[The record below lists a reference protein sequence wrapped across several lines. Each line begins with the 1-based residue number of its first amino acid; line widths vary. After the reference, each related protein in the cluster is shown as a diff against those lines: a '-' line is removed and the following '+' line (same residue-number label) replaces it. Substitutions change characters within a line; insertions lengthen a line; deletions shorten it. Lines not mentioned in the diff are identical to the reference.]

1 MDVEFFVQNVKDICI
16 LKGTT
21 PSAACEAS
29 GAGRNFMDNIKK
41 GSIPSVAKV
50 QQLADYLGVTTS
62 ELLGEAMPVHASDTV
77 DRIFDLLDKM
87 PIEQQEFAK
96 LVGVSDDTASDW
108 RRRRSASYTKRLA
121 KISEVLGTSVEYLL
135 TGEKKE
141 PAPAPK
147 NGDELDRDTIMAAFM
162 GGDMDMSPEERDAL
176 WDDVYEYAR
185 FKAEQWRKKKDQE

>member
-1 MDVEFFVQNVKDICI
+1 METSNRIFELADKKYPEQRDF
-16 LKGTT
+16 
-21 PSAACEAS
+21 AAEIGVA
-29 GAGRNFMDNIKK
+29 
-41 GSIPSVAKV
+41 PSVVSAWRNKK
-50 QQLADYLGVTTS
+50 S
-62 ELLGEAMPVHASDTV
+62 E
-77 DRIFDLLDKM
+77 
-87 PIEQQEFAK
+87 
-96 LVGVSDDTASDW
+96 
-108 RRRRSASYTKRLA
+108 SYMKRLPQIA
-121 KISEVLGTSVEYLL
+121 EILNTTVEYLL

>member
-1 MDVEFFVQNVKDICI
+1 M
-16 LKGTT
+16 
-21 PSAACEAS
+21 S
-29 GAGRNFMDNIKK
+29 IKF
-41 GSIPSVAKV
+41 
-50 QQLADYLGVTTS
+50 S
-62 ELLGEAMPVHASDTV
+62 EKLRFCKFKQKHTRKFYVLEVSEVDTV
-77 DRIFDLLDKM
+77 DRIFEILDRLPM
-87 PIEQQEFAK
+87 EQREFAK

-147 NGDELDRDTIMAAFM
+147 NGDELDRDAIMAAFI

>member
-1 MDVEFFVQNVKDICI
+1 M
-16 LKGTT
+16 
-21 PSAACEAS
+21 
-29 GAGRNFMDNIKK
+29 
-41 GSIPSVAKV
+41 SIRF
-50 QQLADYLGVTTS
+50 S
-62 ELLGEAMPVHASDTV
+62 EKLRFCKFKQKHTRKFYVLEVSEVDTV
-77 DRIFDLLDKM
+77 DRIFEILDRLPM
-87 PIEQQEFAK
+87 EQREFAK

-147 NGDELDRDTIMAAFM
+147 SEDELDRDTIMAAFM

>member
-1 MDVEFFVQNVKDICI
+1 MDVEFFVQNVKDICK